1 MKKRNFL
8 ALAACLA
15 AWTTIPATAT
25 RAADYPE
32 RPVRVIVPYG
42 AGGSTDIVVRTIVNK
57 VNDLGVLSQPL
68 AVVNV
73 TGAGGPVGFF
83 RAKDADPDGYEIL
96 ATHLGLLTSKAVG
109 TTPFGAEAFE
119 PIAQSGSTRFV
130 FAVRDDAPYQSFDD
144 FIADAKSRPGELPEA
159 NSIGGAL
166 HFASV
171 VLSDAAGYKPRIVQ
185 VGGGAERIKSLLG
198 GTTNHTLFTVAE
210 YSGFKDSG
218 VRALAYL
225 APESS
230 DTVGD
235 VPATGELGLGDGVS
249 VDTWWFAPKGTPQD
263 VIDTLADAIGKAMAD
278 PELQANLA
286 AKGVDPTF
294 ASGADLV
301 AHIQDLGAVA
311 MSAADALKGN

>member
-1 MKKRNFL
+1 MKIVAKL
-8 ALAACLA
+8 ATAICLA
-15 AWTTIPATAT
+15 GVTATAAL
-25 RAADYPE
+25 AADYPE

-57 VNDLGVLSQPL
+57 VNEMDVLGQPL

-83 RAKDADPDGYEIL
+83 RAKDAEPDGYEIL
-96 ATHLGLLTSKAVG
+96 ATHLGLLTSRAVG

-130 FAVRDDAPYQSFDD
+130 FAVRDDAPYQTFDE
-144 FIADAKSRPGELPEA
+144 FVAAAKAEPGALPEA

-171 VLSDAAGYKPRIVQ
+171 VLSDAAGYEPRIVQ
-185 VGGGAERIKSLLG
+185 VGGGAQRIKSILG

-210 YSGFKDSG
+210 YGSFKDSG
-218 VRALAYL
+218 IRALAYL
-225 APESS
+225 APERS

-235 VPATGELGLGDGVS
+235 VPATGEMGLGDGVS
-249 VDTWWFAPKGTPQD
+249 VDTWWFAPEGTPQEA
-263 VIDTLADAIGKAMAD
+263 IDKLAEAIGAAMAD
-278 PELQANLA
+278 PELQASLRE
-286 AKGVDPTF
+286 KGVDPTF
-294 ASGADLV
+294 ASGEELA
-301 AHIQDLGAVA
+301 AHIAELADVA
-311 MSAADALKGN
+311 MSAAPALKGE